1 MTPTVS
7 QRATTLDAATAL
19 LTHAMSPYAG
29 KGCVY
34 LQRAS
39 VSIREGL
46 AVGSGEFS
54 ITESCYIED
63 TGHFNAVEF
72 NISYNQL
79 FYYTLAECIR
89 DGVLPQFATW
99 TLAEY
104 WPRQLPN
111 ILIHR
116 MSSSYSREIDP
127 LSYRGEM
134 TITDIG
140 FRHRSR
146 PLVTVETHIDFTDAN
161 GGRAEGDVSIVIVDP
176 PAAHLS

>member
-1 MTPTVS
+1 MTSTVARS
-7 QRATTLDAATAL
+7 ADALDPSTAL
-19 LTHAMSPYAG
+19 LMRTMQPYAG

-34 LQRAS
+34 LKRSS
-39 VSIREGL
+39 VSMRSGL
-46 AVGSGEFS
+46 AVGSGDFS
-54 ITESCYIED
+54 IAESCYIED

-89 DGVLPQFATW
+89 DGLLPQFSGW
-99 TLAEY
+99 TLTDY

-116 MSSSYSREIDP
+116 MSSSYSRAIDSR
-127 LSYRGEM
+127 SYRGVM

-140 FRHRSR
+140 FRNNSR
-146 PLVTVETHIDFTDAN
+146 PLVTVETHVEFTDDN
-161 GGRAEGDVSIVIVDP
+161 GGRAAGDVSIVIVDP
-176 PAAHLS
+176 PAAHLP